1 MAEDDAPGGG
11 GPGTVKVPGIGKVK
25 GEQLAVG
32 LAVVGGIVAYAWWRA
47 RAGDGGGAALDPN
60 DVVPAA
66 THQPEP
72 TGDATVDVDVG
83 GGHPR
88 TNAAWGQSALELLS
102 NAGWEPLGVT
112 VAVGKFLSR
121 QALTDKEVQ
130 IVQAAVGLLG
140 PPPEGGPWPIT
151 RGGAGT
157 PPGSPPT
164 AAKTTITLSKRPPS
178 TVRIGSPMTFSGTVR
193 IVPKPT
199 GAIRK
204 TVVMEYRNGNVGPW
218 IKMRERGTYSTGT
231 WSFTIRA
238 WRKSRSYRFTVKGTD
253 ASTQTGIIRVSQSRR
268 K

>member
-1 MAEDDAPGGG
+1 MADDDAPGGG
-11 GPGTVKVPGIGKVK
+11 SGTVKLPGVGRVK

-32 LAVVGGIVAYAWWRA
+32 LALVGGIVAYAWWRA
-47 RAGDGGGAALDPN
+47 RAGDGGAELDPN
-60 DVVPAA
+60 DVIPAA
-66 THQPEP
+66 THEPEP
-72 TGDATVDVDVG
+72 TGDATIDVDDG

-112 VAVGKFLSR
+112 IAVGKFLSR

-157 PPGSPPT
+157 PPGTPPT
-164 AAKTTITLSKRPPS
+164 AAKTTIVLSKKPPS
-178 TVRIGSPMTFSGTVR
+178 TVRIGQAMTFRGYVR
-193 IVPKPT
+193 VVPPRADAKVY
-199 GAIRK
+199 K

-218 IKMRERGTYSTGT
+218 LKMKEIRTYSTGT
-231 WSFTIRA
+231 FSTTIRA
-238 WRKSRSYRFTVKGTD
+238 WRKSRSYRFTVKGTT